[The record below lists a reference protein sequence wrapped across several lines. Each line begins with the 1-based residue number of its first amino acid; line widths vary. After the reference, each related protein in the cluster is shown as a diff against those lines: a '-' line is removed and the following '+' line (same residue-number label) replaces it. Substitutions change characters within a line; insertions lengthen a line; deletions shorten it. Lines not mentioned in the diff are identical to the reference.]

1 MFSSTFL
8 LETSCV
14 FCACLSSRIELLQSA
29 KVIAVFGFGCG
40 QRPRHASVFQTCSCA
55 LNKEGETQRHGEHR
69 AAGIEDD
76 EKSRGPR
83 AMIARFVTDRCLAG
97 DSVCGA
103 RRQGDRRKQRGGEDG
118 TSLFTLFISV
128 SSVSSCKKLPAFWF
142 PGHRQSGSA
151 RTVVIAGL
159 QYRGTEMLRAR

>member
-8 LETSCV
+8 LETSLFC
-14 FCACLSSRIELLQSA
+14 CACLSSRIELLQSA

-76 EKSRGPR
+76 EKSRGLR
-83 AMIARFVTDRCLAG
+83 TMIARYRAFFFVDLCDFDEMGLKDASRLMA
-97 DSVCGA
+97 A
-103 RRQGDRRKQRGGEDG
+103 N
-118 TSLFTLFISV
+118 
-128 SSVSSCKKLPAFWF
+128 
-142 PGHRQSGSA
+142 
-151 RTVVIAGL
+151 VV
-159 QYRGTEMLRAR
+159 R